1 MNRFLVPL
9 GVFVVLIIFLWI
21 GLSLNPREVPSP
33 LIGKP
38 APAFRLAQLH
48 DTAMTI
54 TPEELRGKVWL
65 LNVWASWC
73 ATCRQEHPLLVELA
87 RQNVVAIV
95 GLNYKDER
103 DKGIAWLQELGD
115 PYLVSAYDRD
125 GNVGIDWGV
134 YGVPET
140 FVIDK
145 AGIIRHKIT
154 GALTP
159 TNIRDEIIPLIKEL
173 NGA

>member
-9 GVFVVLIIFLWI
+9 GIFVVLIIFLLI
-21 GLSLNPREVPSP
+21 GLTLNPREVPSP

-38 APAFRLAQLH
+38 APAFRLAQLQ
-48 DTAMTI
+48 DPAMTI

-73 ATCRQEHPLLVELA
+73 VTCRQEHPLLVELA

-103 DKGIAWLQELGD
+103 DKGIAWLRELGD

-125 GNVGIDWGV
+125 GNAGIDWGV

-145 AGIIRHKIT
+145 AGIIRYKIT

-173 NGA
+173 NDA

>member
-9 GVFVVLIIFLWI
+9 GVFVVLIAFLWV
-21 GLSLNPREVPSP
+21 GLSLKPREVPSP

-38 APAFRLAQLH
+38 APTFRLPLLH
-48 DTAMTI
+48 DSARTI
-54 TPEELRGKVWL
+54 TPEELRGQVWV

-73 ATCRQEHPLLVELA
+73 APCLQEHPLLVEME
-87 RQNVVAIV
+87 RRKIVTIV
-95 GLNYKDER
+95 GLNYKDQRE
-103 DKGIAWLQELGD
+103 DSIAWLRQHGN

-154 GALTP
+154 GVLTP

-173 NGA
+173 NDA

>member
-9 GVFVVLIIFLWI
+9 GVFVVLIIFLLV
-21 GLSLNPREVPSP
+21 GLTLNPREVPSP

>member
-1 MNRFLVPL
+1 MNRFLLPL
-9 GVFVVLIIFLWI
+9 GIFVVLIIFLLV
-21 GLSLNPREVPSP
+21 GLTLNPREVPSP

-48 DTAMTI
+48 DQAMTI

-73 ATCRQEHPLLVELA
+73 ASCRQEHPLLVELA
-87 RQNVVAIV
+87 RHNVVTIV

-115 PYLVSAYDRD
+115 PYLISAYDRD

-173 NGA
+173 NDV

>member
-1 MNRFLVPL
+1 MNRFLLPL
-9 GVFVVLIIFLWI
+9 GVFVVLIAFLWV
-21 GLSLNPREVPSP
+21 GLSLKPREVPSP

-38 APAFRLAQLH
+38 APTFRLPLLH
-48 DTAMTI
+48 DPARTI
-54 TPEELRGKVWL
+54 TPEELRGQVWV

-73 ATCRQEHPLLVELA
+73 APCLQEHPLLVEMEQ
-87 RQNVVAIV
+87 RKIVTIV
-95 GLNYKDER
+95 GLNYKNQSEDS
-103 DKGIAWLQELGD
+103 IAWLRQHGN

-125 GNVGIDWGV
+125 GNVGINWGV

-154 GALTP
+154 GVLTP

-173 NGA
+173 NDA

>member
-9 GVFVVLIIFLWI
+9 GVFVVLIIFLLV
-21 GLSLNPREVPSP
+21 GLTLNPREVPSP

-38 APAFRLAQLH
+38 VPAFRLAQLH
-48 DTAMTI
+48 DQAMTI

-103 DKGIAWLQELGD
+103 DKGIAWLQELGN
-115 PYLVSAYDRD
+115 PYLVSAYDHD

-159 TNIRDEIIPLIKEL
+159 THIRDEIIPLIKEL
-173 NGA
+173 NDA